1 MKDDE
6 IEPELGS
13 YIYYIGVCMV
23 LTDLLPPSGMISLHS
38 SPLKRIFGYHER
50 SGGKIKS
57 RKDSME

>member
-6 IEPELGS
+6 IEFELGF

-23 LTDLLPPSGMISLHS
+23 LIELLLFFGMISFYSFL
-38 SPLKRIFGYHER
+38 LKRIFGYYER
-50 SGGKIKS
+50 FGGKIKL